1 MKKFFLTLAVAA
13 MCTTSFAGKRILYQ
27 QNFDQASDA
36 AATGWSYGGSSMS
49 IASDEYGKFLELSQG
64 QSNGR
69 SAQLTWGAGIFNDAE
84 GNSLLKDGKYTV
96 SYDFCVKQNSNN
108 QYNSEFT
115 VFTNHAPIAN
125 NLYRTPWDDA
135 KKGFQGAWNN
145 FLFDMSQVNTAADA
159 DMLVTIDAKMVENTN
174 EETGVKSYSLET
186 APAYTLA
193 SGTWYTVT
201 LNVDVNARTVDY
213 TVISL
218 SGDELSSGTYTVP
231 EKSINAAREE
241 EEVSM
246 LAEGL
251 FIMVAR
257 YQTIIDID
265 NISVA
270 IDTDYDYANTPGVA
284 LTRLGKTADDEL
296 DLNLRAYTCTFLDGE
311 TLHIKGTDGKEITVE
326 YGESDNGSYVYETST
341 SGELEV
347 WTTVGEAKSEVVKE
361 KVECVP
367 VVLPQASAAI
377 SSVGEGFAKSYTL
390 SVSNADV
397 PLQPTIFLNYKYVN
411 KAGETID
418 EKEGVASG
426 YVVDVTEEGTL
437 TITSQAFGYEENTVS
452 VTNDIEFA
460 VKQKW
465 DFARMSDEEIKAAGF
480 TEWQVLNSAKTSGFE
495 NWTARKRL
503 YYYDGSTYTDEE
515 GNEKQT
521 MILPFGFV
529 AEDNTT
535 NVLDYSVIGDEEG
548 DKGINVEGYE
558 LFKGIRVFANHNVT
572 YLKHIGMLNNSTKG
586 GNNKNIDVLNL
597 DETDFVVVNKI
608 NDYGTS
614 SIHPTCATNEEYFAQ
629 LTGTINDVYKVADVG
644 VEEKEGEGDA
654 AVGTGKYTVSCPI
667 YRIDTAATCVT
678 VYAQVGG
685 SGVEGVEAEV
695 EGDGYYYTIDGIRL
709 AQPNGPGLYIHNGKK
724 IIVK

>member
-13 MCTTSFAGKRILYQ
+13 MCTTSFASKRILYQ
-27 QNFDQASDA
+27 QNFDQATDA
-36 AATGWSYGGSSMS
+36 AATGWTYGGTSMS
-49 IASDEYGKFLELSQG
+49 IASDEWGKFLELSLG

-69 SAQLTWGAGIFNDAE
+69 SGQVTWGKAIYEDAE
-84 GNSLLKDGKYTV
+84 GKSLLTDGKYTM
-96 SYDFCVKQNSNN
+96 SFDFAIKTMSNN
-108 QYNSEFT
+108 QYNSEIT

-125 NLYRTPWDDA
+125 NTYRTPWT
-135 KKGFQGAWNN
+135 KPVGPWEN
-145 FLFDMSQVNTAADA
+145 FLFDTSQCNTAADA
-159 DMLVTIDAKMVENTN
+159 DMIATINAPMVENKGEDGSVTYALAT
-174 EETGVKSYSLET
+174 EPTVTYATGM
-186 APAYTLA
+186 
-193 SGTWYTVT
+193 WYTVT

-213 TVISL
+213 NVASL
-218 SGDELSSGTYTVP
+218 TGEAVGSGTLNVP
-231 EKSINAAREE
+231 EKNVAAAEDEE
-241 EEVSM
+241 PISM

-251 FIMVAR
+251 FVMTAR
-257 YQTIIDID
+257 YQTTIDID
-265 NISVA
+265 NIIVS
-270 IDTDYDYANTPGVA
+270 IDTDYEYANTPGVA
-284 LTRLGKTADDEL
+284 MTRLGKNADDEL

-326 YGESDNGSYVYETST
+326 YGDTDGGSYVYETST

-347 WTTVGEAKSEVVKE
+347 WTTVGEVKSEVVKE

-377 SSVGEGFAKSYTL
+377 TSVAEGFAKSYTL

-397 PLQPTIFLNYKYVN
+397 PLQPVIFLNYKYVN
-411 KAGETID
+411 KAGETLA
-418 EKEGVASG
+418 EETGVASG

-437 TITSQAFGYEENTVS
+437 TITSQAFGYEENSVS
-452 VTNDIEFA
+452 ITNDIEFA

-480 TEWQVLNSAKTSGFE
+480 TEWQVLNSATTSGFQ

-503 YYYDGSTYTDEE
+503 YYFDGSTYTDEE

-521 MILPFGFV
+521 MVLPFGFV

-535 NVLDYSVIGDEEG
+535 NVLDYSEIGDEEG

-629 LTGTINDVYKVADVG
+629 LTGTINDVYKVADKG